1 MQSQP
6 LCRDT
11 RVASGRRRAARA
23 PPEEFLAGR
32 GQDRGLSPGRWPP
45 APGVCEDGAFLSV
58 TGPQGWS
65 GGEGTPGL
73 RLSPSHTGSPGGHAG
88 RTDRSRFLT
97 SLSLCVLRHCPA
109 LAGPRPL
116 RGQPMCMTLVLGQGA
131 LTSKAVSS
139 PSECGQTS
147 LAPHL
152 HPAEA

>member
-58 TGPQGWS
+58 TGPRGWS
-65 GGEGTPGL
+65 GGEGDTW
-73 RLSPSHTGSPGGHAG
+73 A
-88 RTDRSRFLT
+88 T
-97 SLSLCVLRHCPA
+97 SLSLSHGVPRRPRRKDRPVAVPYVLVPLCPPTLPGPGFFH
-109 LAGPRPL
+109 LAFL
-116 RGQPMCMTLVLGQGA
+116 RGGPKQ
-131 LTSKAVSS
+131 AVH
-139 PSECGQTS
+139 QTDFQIKQYF
-147 LAPHL
+147 
-152 HPAEA
+152 HPR